1 MTYTTYKYYV
11 SSTHEC
17 VVAPNRIR
25 DRYFTVQIGPE
36 PILRSTPS
44 TLLGHSITTTTTML
58 SRSSRRSA
66 TTCLRQFSDYP
77 GRGGRFGGRG
87 GRGRGGGRGQGG
99 RGAYG
104 PTDGKFHRG
113 GPPKENFARKF
124 LDPAARGELFGKHDA
139 GIPRLAA
146 RKGKGH
152 QLRDQFPG
160 TDADEDLDLHFLN
173 ASANELEAS
182 MSPEQESSGIMNGE
196 NLAAVNNILYPG
208 FVDDE
213 DEYDDIDTDGFDPD
227 NHPNVYRD
235 AGGNVVLQYDPL
247 NPFHVAAS
255 GDGEDDSVLDDSAYH
270 DDGGEDDGGYGDDY
284 VDDDLSQLED
294 VVDEFGLDV
303 DVVDNLGFDI
313 GVVDDLNPAPSGRGK
328 VEKNVF
334 VDPEE
339 LYFDRD
345 YFDFEAPQPG
355 MNVPREIA
363 NSLLP
368 LRVEGDGLDDFL
380 EANYNHPSKYAEV
393 RRYNLHPES
402 RREAKPFFPKNRV
415 QPPIEFVTSHMRFIF
430 LSGLPHHVEPDGT
443 LGEMENPTHRFEVSK
458 MVSELLG
465 MPTQSICPASMTS
478 AFVGFTTKEQFYQF
492 MVEGPTYNTLERE
505 LKMSI
510 YNPEESEANCFEAGD
525 VVIKIDDVPADMT
538 MARFAHALFPAGT
551 ELGEIYG
558 PVSVDDL
565 KKVGTC
571 TVLVRMKSEE
581 QAGSALSS
589 SLVQDHMVNL
599 GTSIVQFF
607 RARRQLVF
615 GGFTGPNKGQTFKKR
630 GNMLTVDVDSP
641 SKAFLQS
648 HAAVVQLANVDK
660 AFTKEHISKFIEPF
674 SADRRDVIGSIEFA
688 LCLQKERT
696 HIVYVGFD
704 RPGEAEAFIK
714 GCSGLIHLGKGP
726 ITVRLVKEQWNP
738 TTALPRETRPSRSGE
753 DILASLDNWETFV
766 DMKQVE
772 ALEALGVNR
781 DILADAFR
789 TMRFQNLSYGVMDW
803 GMTREK
809 LDPTKSDPGQH
820 MRETMQLYIE
830 TLLEIASSKEILP
843 GKSLEE
849 IMTLPDDEQE
859 EGDFSGEGILED
871 DRKRVAMIAVQRN
884 SYFFDK

>member
-1 MTYTTYKYYV
+1 
-11 SSTHEC
+11 
-17 VVAPNRIR
+17 
-25 DRYFTVQIGPE
+25 
-36 PILRSTPS
+36 
-44 TLLGHSITTTTTML
+44 ML
-58 SRSSRRSA
+58 SRSSRRPA
-66 TTCLRQFSDYP
+66 TNCLRQFSDYP
-77 GRGGRFGGRG
+77 GRGGRFSGRG
-87 GRGRGGGRGQGG
+87 GRGRGDGRGQGG
-99 RGAYG
+99 RGASHG
-104 PTDGKFHRG
+104 PTGGKFHRG
-113 GPPKENFARKF
+113 GPPKENFARKY

-152 QLRDQFPG
+152 QLHDPFPG
-160 TDADEDLDLHFLN
+160 ADADEDLDLHFLN
-173 ASANELEAS
+173 ASASELEAS
-182 MSPEQESSGIMNGE
+182 MSPERGSTEKVNSD
-196 NLAAVNNILYPG
+196 NLAAVIGILYPG

-213 DEYDDIDTDGFDPD
+213 DDYDDVDTHGFDPD
-227 NHPNVYRD
+227 NHPNVYRN
-235 AGGNVVLQYDPL
+235 AEGKVVLQYDPL
-247 NPFHVAAS
+247 NPFHVADA
-255 GDGEDDSVLDDSAYH
+255 GDDEDDSVLDDGDYDD
-270 DDGGEDDGGYGDDY
+270 DDGGKDDNGYGGEY
-284 VDDDLSQLED
+284 VDDHLFDLED
-294 VVDEFGLDV
+294 VVDDHGLDV
-303 DVVDNLGFDI
+303 DAVDNLGLDLDI
-313 GVVDDLNPAPSGRGK
+313 VDGLDPASSGRGK
-328 VEKNVF
+328 PEKNVF

-339 LYFDRD
+339 LFFDRD
-345 YFDFEAPQPG
+345 YFDFEVPQPG
-355 MNVPREIA
+355 VNVPPEIA

-368 LRVEGDGLDDFL
+368 LRVEGDGFDDFL

-402 RREAKPFFPKNRV
+402 LREAKPFLPKNRM
-415 QPPIEFVTSHMRFIF
+415 QPPIEFVTSHVRFIF

-443 LGEMENPTHRFEVSK
+443 LGEMENPIHRFEVST
-458 MVSELLG
+458 MVSELVG
-465 MPTQSICPASMTS
+465 MPTQNIWPASMTS
-478 AFVGFTTKEQFYQF
+478 AFVGFTTKEQFYEF
-492 MVEGPTYNTLERE
+492 MVKGPKYNTLERE

-510 YNPEESEANCFEAGD
+510 YDPEDGEANYFQAGD

-538 MARFAHALFPAGT
+538 MARFAHVLFPANT

-558 PVSVDDL
+558 PISLDDL
-565 KKVGTC
+565 KKVGTS

-581 QAGSALSS
+581 QARSALSS

-599 GTSIVQFF
+599 GTSVVQFF

-630 GNMLTVDVDSP
+630 GNKLTVDVDAP

-660 AFTKEHISKFIEPF
+660 AFTKECISKFVEPF

-714 GCSGLIHLGKGP
+714 GCSGRINLGKGP
-726 ITVRLVKEQWNP
+726 VTVRLVKEQWNP
-738 TTALPRETRPSRSGE
+738 TTRLPRETRPSRSGE
-753 DILASLDNWETFV
+753 DLLESLDKWENFV

-781 DILADAFR
+781 EVLADTFR
-789 TMRFQNLSYGVMDW
+789 AMRFHNLSYGAMDW
-803 GMTREK
+803 GMIREK
-809 LDPTKSDPGQH
+809 LDPTKPDPGQQI
-820 MRETMQLYIE
+820 RETMQLYVE
-830 TLLEIASSKEILP
+830 TLLEIASSEDILP

-849 IMTLPDDEQE
+849 IMTLPDDELE

-871 DRKRVAMIAVQRN
+871 DRKRVAKFALQRN